1 MTAKQ
6 DVGRSENSRRPQGA
20 LASAVERLGRDIVS
34 GRPPPGSLLPVEAEL
49 CKSLGVGRNTLREAV
64 KVLAGKGL
72 LRTARR
78 YGTRVCGREAW
89 NLLDPE
95 LLGWLV
101 EDAQFTRRLM
111 IDVTELRRTIEPFA
125 AGLAAERARADE
137 VEALLRAADGLAS
150 PDMETAIE
158 ADLRFHE
165 VIYAS
170 TNNLALVQLGRVIM
184 AMQAPYF
191 RASPTYWPNPEQ
203 HRRIARAVAD
213 RDSARARAETTTL
226 LEVNRATAERLLR
239 GDQAP
244 SETAAD

>member
-1 MTAKQ
+1 MSEVQ
-6 DVGRSENSRRPQGA
+6 DCGRHEISRRPNSV
-20 LASAVERLGRDIVS
+20 LATTVDRLGRDIVC
-34 GRPPPGSLLPVEAEL
+34 GRRPPGSLLPVEAEL
-49 CKSLGVGRNTLREAV
+49 CKTLGVGRNTLREAV

-101 EDAQFTRRLM
+101 DNAQFTRRLM
-111 IDVTELRRTIEPFA
+111 IDLTEIRRAIEPFA

-137 VEALLRAADGLAS
+137 VEELLRAVDGLAD
-150 PDMETAIE
+150 PDVDTAIE

-165 VIYAS
+165 LIYTS

-191 RASPTYWPNPEQ
+191 RTSPTYWPNPEQ
-203 HRRIARAVAD
+203 HRKIARAVAD
-213 RDSARARAETTTL
+213 RDSARAHKETTNL
-226 LEVNRATAERLLR
+226 LEVNRAVAEKLSR
-239 GDQAP
+239 DDHID
-244 SETAAD
+244 TDAAE